1 MIDALK
7 PSARRWPWLVLA
19 YRFGRA
25 SLREAAQRMEVAL
38 RHAPERRWL
47 KRFRDRHHG
56 DRCFVIGNGP
66 SLRDRD
72 LSPLAGETTF
82 VTNHFYFHPQI
93 ELLQPTYY
101 CVSDLWFFDT
111 GIHPEWPR
119 HLSRL
124 PGGTVL
130 FLPVELKR
138 RVGAS
143 VLRERPNIH
152 YLRCDR
158 GRQIWRG
165 GEMNVDP
172 TGVLGTGDSVIVD
185 FCLPLAHLM
194 GFSEVYLLGCDTDY
208 GSGDG
213 ATHFYEASTPSRSV
227 EYHRDT
233 WYENVTRSYTV
244 AKDRFEAAGRRIY
257 NATTGGRLEVFPRV
271 SLEDALRRS

>member
-1 MIDALK
+1 MIEVLRRG
-7 PSARRWPWLVLA
+7 ARRWPWLARA
-19 YRFGRA
+19 YHSSRA
-25 SLREAAQRMEVAL
+25 SLREAAQRMEVPL
-38 RHAPERRWL
+38 RHAPERRRL
-47 KRFRDRHHG
+47 ECFRHRHRG

-66 SLRDRD
+66 SLRGLD
-72 LSPLAGETTF
+72 LSPLAGEVTF
-82 VTNHFYFHPQI
+82 ATNHFYFHPQV

-101 CVSDLWFFDT
+101 CASDLWFFDK

-124 PGGTVL
+124 PRGTAF

-143 VLRERPNIH
+143 VLRDCPNIH

-158 GRQIWRG
+158 RRQIWRR
-165 GEMNVDP
+165 GEMSVDA

-185 FCLPLAHLM
+185 FCLPLAHFM

-208 GSGDG
+208 GPGDG

-233 WYENVTRSYTV
+233 WYENVTCSYTV
-244 AKDRFEAAGRRIY
+244 ARGLFEAAGRRIY
-257 NATTGGRLEVFPRV
+257 NATAGGRLEVFPRV
-271 SLEDALRRS
+271 GLEDALRRS